1 LKIGLQIPTFTWPG
15 GPDRIGADLA
25 AIARTADAAGF
36 DSISVMDHLFQI
48 RAFGPPQREMLEA
61 YTALAF
67 IAAHTSR
74 ARLMAMVTGVTYR
87 HPGMLAKTVTA
98 LDVLSG
104 GRAWLGIGA
113 AWYEAEHRG
122 LGIPF
127 PPLAERFERLE
138 ETIQVC
144 LRMWS
149 DDETPYEGRHYRLE
163 RPLNSPQSLTRP
175 RPPLLI
181 GGGGERKTLRLVARY
196 ADACN
201 LFPGPQVAHK
211 LDVLKRH
218 CEAEGRDYA
227 EIEKTCLFTLDP
239 GAGGANTGKL
249 IGRLRW
255 LASMGVETVIG
266 AVPGVDRLEPLEI
279 MGRDVIPAV
288 TELRSR

>member
-1 LKIGLQIPTFTWPG
+1 
-15 GPDRIGADLA
+15 
-25 AIARTADAAGF
+25 
-36 DSISVMDHLFQI
+36 VMDHLFQI
-48 RAFGPPQREMLEA
+48 RSFGPPQREMLEA

-67 IAAHTSR
+67 IAASTSR
-74 ARLMAMVTGVTYR
+74 ARLMAMVTAVTFR
-87 HPGMLAKTVTA
+87 HPGVLAKTVTT

-113 AWYEAEHRG
+113 AWNDQEHLG

-127 PPLAERFERLE
+127 PPLGERFERLE
-138 ETIQVC
+138 ETVRIC
-144 LRMWS
+144 LQMWEG
-149 DDETPYEGRHYRLE
+149 DERPFEGRHHRLE
-163 RPLNSPQSLTRP
+163 RPLNSPQSLSRP
-175 RPPLLI
+175 HPPLLI

-227 EIEKTCLFTLDP
+227 AIEKTCLFTFDVGEK
-239 GAGGANTGKL
+239 GAGVGKL

-255 LASMGVETVIG
+255 LASMGIETVMG
-266 AVPGVDRLEPLEI
+266 SVPGVERLEPLEI
-279 MGRDVIPAV
+279 IGRELIPAV
-288 TELRSR
+288 ADLRPR